1 MQIRLNSDEIDDK
14 RERDRN
20 TKDNE
25 RERER
30 ERWEKHVKKTH
41 ARTMKHTSKRFSI
54 NINRTFIHKILLK
67 DLSHIHNNF
76 YVLRSTIHK

>member
-41 ARTMKHTSKRFSI
+41 AR
-54 NINRTFIHKILLK
+54 
-67 DLSHIHNNF
+67 
-76 YVLRSTIHK
+76 